1 MCKFINVLTGEAI
14 LKDSLFFLC
23 CMDKFLRLRPLD
35 IRLFKQN
42 YRRDAML
49 RVFSPIG
56 FDLIVTPNTRF

>member
-1 MCKFINVLTGEAI
+1 
-14 LKDSLFFLC
+14 
-23 CMDKFLRLRPLD
+23 MDKFLRLRPLD
-35 IRLFKQN
+35 IRLFTQN